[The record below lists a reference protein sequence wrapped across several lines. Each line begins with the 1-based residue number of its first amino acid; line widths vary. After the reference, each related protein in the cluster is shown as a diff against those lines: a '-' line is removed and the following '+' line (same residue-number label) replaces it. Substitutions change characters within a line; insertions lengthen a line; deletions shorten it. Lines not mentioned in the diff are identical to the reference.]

1 MGQGVQYESFLFC
14 VVAMVTAGAVRYV
27 WRSSAETN
35 RQVLFYSFSRLYLIS
50 LSIKNL
56 ATAKD

>member
-1 MGQGVQYESFLFC
+1 MIVCIVGVAGGGAKWGRGCNTSRFFFVC

-35 RQVLFYSFSRLYLIS
+35 RQVLF
-50 LSIKNL
+50 
-56 ATAKD
+56 